1 MSSLE
6 KHIAAAKLNS
16 LFEGTDFK
24 LASCHHPSNDRVA
37 KECGFT
43 SLSIR
48 VVKVKLFPQLL
59 QIIKFG
65 KNIIFTDFFLF
76 FMLIDTGT

>member
-6 KHIAAAKLNS
+6 KHIVDVKSKS
-16 LFEGTDFK
+16 LFEVTDFK
-24 LASCHHPSNDRVA
+24 LAACEHPSDKRIA

-48 VVKVKLFPQLL
+48 VVKV
-59 QIIKFG
+59 
-65 KNIIFTDFFLF
+65 FFRTYLVIECTVAF
-76 FMLIDTGT
+76 K